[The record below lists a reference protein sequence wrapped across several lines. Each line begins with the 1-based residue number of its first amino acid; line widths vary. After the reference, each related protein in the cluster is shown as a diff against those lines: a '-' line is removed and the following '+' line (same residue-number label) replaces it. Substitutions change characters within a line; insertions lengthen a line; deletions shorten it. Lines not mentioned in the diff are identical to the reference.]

1 VATEF
6 HSGNRLTLLRSG
18 VEYFPALEAAI
29 GEATREVFLETYIFE
44 GDDTGKRIAHALC
57 EAAGRGVE
65 VRVTVDGFGS
75 KDMPKKLQDDL
86 LDAGVRLLVFRPEIW
101 HAGFRRDRMR
111 RMHRKIAVADARVA
125 FVGGINIIDDMHTPR
140 QTPPRYDY
148 AVKVEGPLLA
158 PIHDAAVRL
167 WNWVARANLEHGWR
181 ISHPLRVRTSRLGG
195 HSIPQRVSR
204 PGGQRAALVVR
215 DNVRHRRDIEEAYLA
230 AIRSAKHEIVI
241 ANAYFFPGIRF
252 RHALASAAARGVKVI
267 LLLQGRVE
275 YMLLHYASRAL
286 YGTLLEA
293 GVQIYEYHRSFM
305 HAKVAVIDERWA
317 TVGSSNID
325 PFSLLLAREANIVVD
340 DRAFAAELRRRLRED
355 MEKGARVVAKTRW
368 FRKPLWRRIPIWI
381 GYGLARFT
389 IGMFG
394 LGGRF

>member
-1 VATEF
+1 MATRF
-6 HSGNRLTLLRSG
+6 LPGNRLTLLRSG

-29 GEATREVFLETYIFE
+29 GEAKREVFLETYMFE
-44 GDDTGKRIAHALC
+44 GDHTGMRIARALC
-57 EAAGRGVE
+57 EAARRGAA
-65 VRVTVDGFGS
+65 VRVLVDGFGS
-75 KDMPKKLQDDL
+75 KDMPEALQNEL
-86 LDAGVRLLVFRPEIW
+86 LEAGVRLLVFRPEIW
-101 HAGFRRDRMR
+101 RARFRRDRLR
-111 RMHRKIAVADARVA
+111 RLHRKLVVADARVA

-148 AVKVEGPLLA
+148 AVKVEGPLVA
-158 PIHDAAVRL
+158 PIQDAAVRL
-167 WNWVARANLEHGWR
+167 WNRIARVNLEHGLR
-181 ISHPLRVRTSRLGG
+181 VSHPIRPRARTGG
-195 HSIPQRVSR
+195 HSVPLHASR

-215 DNVRHRRDIEEAYLA
+215 DNLRHRRDIEEAYLA
-230 AIRSAKHEIVI
+230 AIRSAKEEIVI

-252 RHALASAAARGVKVI
+252 RRALAAAAARGVRVI

-275 YMLLHYASRAL
+275 YVLLHYASRAL

-325 PFSLLLAREANIVVD
+325 PFSLLLAREANIVAD
-340 DRAFAAELRRRLRED
+340 DRTFASELRRRLRED
-355 MEKGARVVAKTRW
+355 MDKGARVVAKTRW
-368 FRKPLWRRIPIWI
+368 FRMPLWRRIPIWI